1 MTGFFKCQA
10 KWPGERVNPCASM
23 SLLESECPPFDLPWP
38 NGFCPAAQKDR
49 RYILGLLHGMEVWS
63 LAIPSTVGSQQA
75 FCIFGSFD
83 DLFCPNG
90 PGCISTT

>member
-1 MTGFFKCQA
+1 MC
-10 KWPGERVNPCASM
+10 
-23 SLLESECPPFDLPWP
+23 LSEFVRIRMPSFDLPWP

-75 FCIFGSFD
+75 LCIFGSFD
-83 DLFCPNG
+83 DLFCPKWPRMHFYNMVYAAV
-90 PGCISTT
+90 SLFK